1 MSQIS
6 RYSRSFAAVAAA
18 SLAGFALAACS
29 PQLENPSTEKVDT
42 ALTQDADTVG
52 VDADAETTGTE
63 TTAAETTGAETET
76 TAAAAVSEVSFIDC
90 VSVPAQEPE
99 QVTLD
104 CANPANAVTAITWSA
119 WDEDEATGTGTN
131 QTTGAVSEVVLSAAE
146 ETDEGMVFT
155 TITVDGAEVV
165 Q

>member
-42 ALTQDADTVG
+42 ALEQDADTVG
-52 VDADAETTGTE
+52 VDSATETTGTE
-63 TTAAETTGAETET
+63 TTTATETET
-76 TAAAAVSEVSFIDC
+76 VAATAVSEVSFIDC

-104 CANPANAVTAITWSA
+104 CANPVNAVTAITWTE
-119 WDEDEATGTGTN
+119 WDEDDATGTGTN

>member
-42 ALTQDADTVG
+42 ALEQDADTVG
-52 VDADAETTGTE
+52 VDSAAETTGTE
-63 TTAAETTGAETET
+63 TTTATETET
-76 TAAAAVSEVSFIDC
+76 VAATAVSEVSFIDC

-104 CANPANAVTAITWSA
+104 CANPANAVTAITWTE

>member
-6 RYSRSFAAVAAA
+6 RYSRSLAAVAAA
-18 SLAGFALAACS
+18 SLTGFALAACS
-29 PQLENPSTEKVDT
+29 PPLENPSTEKVDT
-42 ALTQDADTVG
+42 ALEQDADTVG
-52 VDADAETTGTE
+52 VDPAAATTGTE
-63 TTAAETTGAETET
+63 TTAAETETA
-76 TAAAAVSEVSFIDC
+76 AAAAVSEVSFIDC
-90 VSVPAQEPE
+90 VSVPTQEPE

-104 CANPANAVTAITWSA
+104 CANPANAVTAITWST
-119 WDEDEATGTGTN
+119 WGEDEATGTGTN
-131 QTTGAVSEVVLSAAE
+131 QVTGAASEVVLSAAE

>member
-6 RYSRSFAAVAAA
+6 RYSRSLAAVAAA

-42 ALTQDADTVG
+42 ALEQDADTVG
-52 VDADAETTGTE
+52 VDSATETTGTE
-63 TTAAETTGAETET
+63 TTTATETET
-76 TAAAAVSEVSFIDC
+76 VAATAVSEVSFIDC

-104 CANPANAVTAITWSA
+104 CANPANAVTAITWTE

>member
-6 RYSRSFAAVAAA
+6 RYSRSLAAVAAA

-42 ALTQDADTVG
+42 ALEQDADTVG
-52 VDADAETTGTE
+52 VDSAAETTGTE
-63 TTAAETTGAETET
+63 TTTAETETET
-76 TAAAAVSEVSFIDC
+76 TAAAAVSEVSFINC
-90 VSVPAQEPE
+90 VSVPEQEPE

>member
-42 ALTQDADTVG
+42 ALEQDADTVG
-52 VDADAETTGTE
+52 VDSATETTGTE
-63 TTAAETTGAETET
+63 TTTATETET
-76 TAAAAVSEVSFIDC
+76 VAATAVSEVSFIDC